1 MSDGAP
7 DDESH
12 PARQSTG
19 APTPDDADERYVTGE
34 DDERRADERP
44 SAVDTD
50 PDTDERGLATRLLDR
65 VPVQVTALG
74 AGFLLAST
82 LVTFVV
88 AAWGVYTLASGTY
101 TALDAPPAQVLL
113 LVVTFGFATVFQ
125 GLAVRWA
132 RQRVKWT
139 WVMLA
144 CAMGT
149 VSVVASPLALPA
161 SVLLFL
167 GKRHFTMSTPF
178 WVIRGDDES
187 DQDAA

>member
-1 MSDGAP
+1 MSDSTG
-7 DDESH
+7 DEAGDADH
-12 PARQSTG
+12 PARGASG
-19 APTPDDADERYVTGE
+19 APAPDDADGRYATGE
-34 DDERRADERP
+34 SEPSTSGGLSPEDDQ
-44 SAVDTD
+44 
-50 PDTDERGLATRLLDR
+50 RGIATRILDR
-65 VPVQVTALG
+65 VPVQVVALG

-88 AAWGVYTLASGTY
+88 AAWGLYSLVSGQY
-101 TALDAPPAQVLL
+101 AVLGFPPTQVIL

-125 GLAVRWA
+125 ATAVRWA
-132 RQRVKWT
+132 RRRVKWT

-161 SVLLFL
+161 AILLFL

-178 WVIRGDDES
+178 WVIQSEDDGENE
-187 DQDAA
+187 DAA

>member
-1 MSDGAP
+1 MSDGTAEET
-7 DDESH
+7 DDEGH
-12 PARQSTG
+12 PARQSSG
-19 APTPDDADERYVTGE
+19 VPTPDDPAERYETGE
-34 DDERRADERP
+34 GESTADQRPADDQ
-44 SAVDTD
+44 
-50 PDTDERGLATRLLDR
+50 RGLATRLLDL
-65 VPVQVTALG
+65 VPVQVVALG
-74 AGFLLAST
+74 AGFLLTST

-88 AAWGVYTLASGTY
+88 AAWGLYTLVTGAYVSLGF
-101 TALDAPPAQVLL
+101 PPAQVLL

-125 GLAVRWA
+125 AAAVRWA
-132 RQRVKWT
+132 RSRVKWT

-178 WVIRGDDES
+178 WVIRGDDGENE
-187 DQDAA
+187 DAA

>member
-1 MSDGAP
+1 MSDRTAEEA
-7 DDESH
+7 DDDPH
-12 PARQSTG
+12 PARESTG
-19 APTPDDADERYVTGE
+19 APAPDDPDERYETGTGE
-34 DDERRADERP
+34 TAANDRPADDQ
-44 SAVDTD
+44 
-50 PDTDERGLATRLLDR
+50 RGVATRLLDL

-88 AAWGVYTLASGTY
+88 AAWGLYTLVTGAYASLGF
-101 TALDAPPAQVLL
+101 APARVLL

-125 GLAVRWA
+125 AAAVRWA
-132 RQRVKWT
+132 RRRVKWT

-161 SVLLFL
+161 AVLLFV

-178 WVIRGDDES
+178 WVIQGDDEGE
-187 DQDAA
+187 DEDAA